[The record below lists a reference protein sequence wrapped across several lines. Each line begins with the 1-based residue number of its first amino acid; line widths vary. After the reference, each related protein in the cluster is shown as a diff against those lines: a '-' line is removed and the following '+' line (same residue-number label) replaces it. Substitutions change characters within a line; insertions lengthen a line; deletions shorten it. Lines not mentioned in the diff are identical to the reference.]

1 MATQFS
7 TIEEPSFARGIDARS
22 AENQIREGFVRDL
35 VNADIVEGRIKKR
48 RGSAA
53 YAGNLPVRVRSIRQ
67 IDATNQLCIAFDSSV
82 DLSRVASCPLIVY
95 GKSSTI
101 GTTAAN
107 ITSGNDTF
115 TVAGDVFAGASFVY
129 IPASTVTNIPAGY
142 YYIRNRSY
150 SSPNTTF
157 NLSLT
162 LAGPLLVAGS
172 TGTVSIGSGPF
183 TTSGD
188 NLRYYTSWVSNLRKV
203 FAASTIDGTI
213 TAKLEEHAI
222 NSTDMFV
229 GISETTPSGSE
240 TGLTLDGSSLLNT
253 IDINSSTKTITA
265 TYTNGTATD
274 QNVFMY
280 YLDRQFILGQT
291 FVSQFVVGSVTTFP
305 HTVLAATHNLNTY
318 NIIYQ
323 LYKQVGSGYE
333 QVKPDAF
340 SVNQTSGLVSLTLDG
355 DFIVGTYRL
364 ILSSVPASQG
374 SANTLLNNITSP
386 FIFYT
391 AYQYDS
397 ASNTYNESIPDTAE
411 YDDAARTWQLTYTAT
426 PPLPGTVQV
435 FYQYGNIRAN
445 ELCVTDTSITT
456 DSTDLAPQLTV
467 YGLDHADIYGD
478 LKQVNRRGWVNH
490 IDSYRSPTTTHMVAG
505 LGGNLFA
512 ALSVA
517 DTYIPSLMA
526 AAMPTYFPFLNSRV
540 SGVRTIGPAFLDTGD
555 VNLDSP
561 RTRGYITF
569 DTGGTNWG
577 VVTGGI
583 YDTGTGYTK
592 YTISTPNRYV
602 NGTPISIA
610 AGLEDYLTV
619 KNMSSSRHSGTF
631 KIKIVDY
638 SITDTIILSVV
649 NPNIKSIDY
658 NDSATQGL
666 GGVFTDQ
673 VTFSATTPFTV
684 GDELLSSAWGEDAQL
699 MVVSSSGSTNVV
711 SQVYDYRILGAG
723 LAVTGKRTSATIPL
737 RTISNV
743 ASSSN
748 IVVGDTLSYTGFN
761 RPLQVVGV
769 DSTTHSVTVDESF
782 TWKDDISLPEGL
794 SVARR
799 WVPAEVPVADVA
811 DVLIEPTTIQHL
823 SANPYDNQDFLRS
836 AMVQNN
842 MYLTNGS
849 DEVYKYD
856 GRNFYRAG
864 IIPWQPGLFLT
875 VENVASGGIPLAG
888 DSFTVAGST
897 FSGKTLTVP
906 KADASLVSVN
916 DLVKVT
922 FSKTSPVTVVSLYLT
937 VASITQETSG
947 TDSTVTFKEPISL
960 SFAPDNITVTLAYT
974 ARYSFR
980 LNIKDVNGVVTASAV
995 TGAEDFI
1002 AQLTPP
1008 TAQQQQVQLKLV
1020 GLPAWDQYDYSNKN
1034 IEVEVYR
1041 TLWTTQSLGEV
1052 PVFYRI
1058 ATKAFTFLQYN
1069 GYINIVDRY
1078 SNTSLSQSDTVVGVL
1093 SPDVIPAG
1101 WDEPARAKYVT
1112 TAGNRLVLGNVTDW
1126 PTMAL
1131 SFLVSEDIAAASFIG
1146 QEFLFRRDASDL
1158 SSDVTNMLDR
1168 TTYELVSSTAAA
1180 RNRTVHPEVSGATG
1194 QFRITSTTALPA
1206 GLGAN
1211 DWLYLYYDVANAG
1224 INQACTAAL
1233 NDKFSSTNHG
1243 LAVDDLVH
1251 FETPAVGSLPV
1262 IGTPG
1267 SPLSTIRGYYVAG
1280 TVTANDFSIS
1290 ETPGG
1295 GALDVTVAGSAILS
1309 FAKANPTYCGW
1320 WQVFSITGNTIT
1332 IKDINSTITEIPTH
1346 FPNKAAFATDTR
1358 DVPVLV
1364 DTDGNMAMANG
1375 NGPVAYL
1382 NITRRLGM
1390 AINATMRVTTNSN
1403 FVPWLVA
1410 RSESDT
1416 QGQLIV
1422 KQPRAENEIP
1432 SVVVSWTGARPYSTY
1447 INGRPTESGTN
1458 YTAAI
1463 TRYPSRILA
1472 SYNNYPEIF
1481 DNPWTV
1487 DTDGSA
1493 SAIDINS
1500 ADGQE
1505 ITGII
1510 PFFGESAFGAAL
1522 QSGVLVVFKQN
1533 SIYLVDLGAKAA
1545 GQNAVQRLETQGLG
1559 CTAPYSIAPT
1569 KDGIAFANDSGVY
1582 VLRRN
1587 QRIEYLGRFIERNW
1601 QEKVDKNF
1609 LDIVQGHHYS
1619 VGRQYKLS
1627 VPMIEDSTSSYAEN
1641 SQVYVYNHTGEAD
1654 GETGGWARYTNHPAT
1669 GWANLFKDAFY
1680 ANVNGSVL
1688 RLRNLGEQTD
1698 YRDAASAIESILEA
1712 RATSFGNTG
1721 IRKVVSNCIVHYRT
1735 AENSSG
1741 TKVYFAPDLYS
1752 EYDESTNF
1760 SVKTKSAIQDNL
1772 SSSQAQAIVSVMHSL
1787 VRRRCIYMSVK
1798 IINAAK
1804 DENVEVAGM
1813 SFMVGGLSP
1822 GGIKQAADTE

>member
-53 YAGNLPVRVRSIRQ
+53 YAGNLPVRARSIRQ
-67 IDATNQLCIAFDSSV
+67 IVATKQLCIAFDSSV
-82 DLSRVASCPLIVY
+82 DLSRVTSCPLIVY

-101 GTTAAN
+101 GTTVAN
-107 ITSGNDTF
+107 ITSGSDTF
-115 TVAGDVFAGASFVY
+115 TAVGDVLTGASFVY

-142 YYIRNRSY
+142 YYLRNRNY

-157 NLSLT
+157 KLSLT
-162 LAGPLLVAGS
+162 LAGSLLVAGS
-172 TGTVSIGSGPF
+172 VGTVSVGSGPF

-203 FAASTIDGTI
+203 FAASTTDGTI
-213 TAKLEEHAI
+213 TAPLEEHAI
-222 NSTDMFV
+222 DSTDMFV
-229 GISETTPSGSE
+229 GISETTASGSE
-240 TGLTLDGSSLLNT
+240 TGLTLNGSSLLNT

-265 TYTNGTATD
+265 TYTNGTPAD
-274 QNVFMY
+274 QSVFMY

-291 FVSQFVVGSVTTFP
+291 FVSEFNVPTGEVTYE
-305 HTVLAATHNLNTY
+305 HTIPAATHSLNTY

-333 QVKPDAF
+333 QVKPNAF
-340 SVNQTSGLVSLTLDG
+340 SVRQSDGEVSLTLDG
-355 DFIVGTYRL
+355 EEIPGEPGKGIDGTYRL

-374 SANTLLNNITSP
+374 SANPYLTAITSP

-391 AYQYDS
+391 AYQYDDV
-397 ASNTYNESIPDTAE
+397 TDTLNEIIPDKAE
-411 YDDAARTWQLTYTAT
+411 YDDSARTWQLTYTTEPA
-426 PPLPGTVQV
+426 PGTVQV

-445 ELCVTDTSITT
+445 EFCVTDESITV

-512 ALSVA
+512 ALSVS
-517 DTYIPSLMA
+517 DTYIPGLMA
-526 AAMPTYFPFLNSRV
+526 AAMPTYFPRLNSRIAAAHTV
-540 SGVRTIGPAFLDTGD
+540 GPAFLDTGD
-555 VNLDSP
+555 VPASP
-561 RTRGYITF
+561 RSRGYITF

-577 VVTGGI
+577 VVTGGS
-583 YDTGTGYTK
+583 YDPATDRTK
-592 YTISTPNRYV
+592 YTISTPNQV
-602 NGTPISIA
+602 KVGTPISVA
-610 AGLEDYLTV
+610 EGLEDYLTI
-619 KNMSSSRHSGTF
+619 KNMSSRRHSGTF
-631 KIKIVDY
+631 KIVDFEY
-638 SITDTIILSVV
+638 GTDTIILSVV
-649 NPNIKSIDY
+649 NPNIKSSDY
-658 NDSATQGL
+658 DDSATQGL
-666 GGVFTDQ
+666 GGIFTDQ
-673 VTFSATTPFTV
+673 VTFNAAETPFTV

-699 MVVSSSGSTNVV
+699 VVMSSSGSTNVV
-711 SQVYDYRILGAG
+711 GQVYDYRILGAG

-743 ASSSN
+743 ANSTN

-769 DSTTHSVTVDESF
+769 DSTNNTITVDESF

-799 WVPAEVPVADVA
+799 WVPAEVPNADA
-811 DVLIEPTTIQHL
+811 SDTLIQTTTIQHL
-823 SANPYDNQDFLRS
+823 SSNAYDNQDFLRS

-842 MYLTNGS
+842 MYLTNGN

-864 IIPWQPGLFLT
+864 IIPWQPGLFLS
-875 VENVASGGIPLAG
+875 VENVASGGIPLVPYKTAG
-888 DSFTVAGST
+888 VISLEGGKLKTTSGDAARFSNGDNVVLLSGTNQYSAIIADIDTTTTSGSAYIGFTEN
-897 FSGKTLTVP
+897 L
-906 KADASLVSVN
+906 
-916 DLVKVT
+916 KVT
-922 FSKTSPVTVVSLYLT
+922 
-937 VASITQETSG
+937 
-947 TDSTVTFKEPISL
+947 SL
-960 SFAPDNITVTLAYT
+960 SPGSRLVGSYT

-980 LNIKDVNGVVTASAV
+980 LNIKDVNGVVVASAV
-995 TGAEDFI
+995 TGAEDFV
-1002 AQLTPP
+1002 AQVSPETVSPKLMN
-1008 TAQQQQVQLKLV
+1008 LRLV
-1020 GLPAWDQYDYSNKN
+1020 GLPAWDRYDFKNEN
-1034 IEVEVYR
+1034 IELQVYR
-1041 TLWTTQSLGEV
+1041 TLWTRGSTGEV

-1058 ATKAFTFLQYN
+1058 ATRGLTFRGNDAYVD
-1069 GYINIVDRY
+1069 IVDTY
-1078 SNTSLSQSDTVVGVL
+1078 SNDSLSQDDRTVGVL
-1093 SPDVIPAG
+1093 SPSVIPAG
-1101 WDEPARAKYVT
+1101 WDEPPRAKYTT
-1112 TAGNRLVLGNVTDW
+1112 TAGNRLVLANLTDW
-1126 PTMAL
+1126 PTLTVQFL
-1131 SFLVSEDIAAASFIG
+1131 SEGNPAASNFDG
-1146 QEFLFRRDASDL
+1146 QKFTFYRDYSNVASEKIAYEL
-1158 SSDVTNMLDR
+1158 RESSDALETWPCDC
-1168 TTYELVSSTAAA
+1168 
-1180 RNRTVHPEVSGATG
+1180 G
-1194 QFRITSTTALPA
+1194 TSTQFKFVVDD
-1206 GLGAN
+1206 GGAAN
-1211 DWLYLYYDVANAG
+1211 IGDWVYLYHVG
-1224 INQACTAAL
+1224 VTSGSTLTATTNT
-1233 NDKFSSTNHG
+1233 NDKFTITGTIPNNT
-1243 LAVDDLVH
+1243 LVH
-1251 FETPAVGSLPV
+1251 FTCTGDYPIYTLGGVPTPISPDRGYFVVSSGSNEFKIALTRG
-1262 IGTPG
+1262 GTPLDITTTEPTG
-1267 SPLSTIRGYYVAG
+1267 SVLTVLWDGSELDYV
-1280 TVTANDFSIS
+1280 
-1290 ETPGG
+1290 
-1295 GALDVTVAGSAILS
+1295 
-1309 FAKANPTYCGW
+1309 GW
-1320 WQVFSITGNTIT
+1320 WKISGKELASGTLYKYTVIIPANGLTTIP
-1332 IKDINSTITEIPTH
+1332 KQ
-1346 FPNKAAFATDTR
+1346 FPDRALFASSPG

-1364 DTDGNMAMANG
+1364 DVDGNMGMFNG
-1375 NGPVAYL
+1375 NGPVPYL

-1390 AINATMRVTTNSN
+1390 AINASMRVAESTSN
-1403 FVPWLVA
+1403 KAWLVA

-1416 QGQLIV
+1416 GGQLIV
-1422 KQPRAENEIP
+1422 RQPRVESTIP
-1432 SVVVSWTGARPYSTY
+1432 GLKVESAGGGYTTY
-1447 INGRPTESGTN
+1447 VNGSLVGSNTTP
-1458 YTAAI
+1458 AAV
-1463 TRYPSRILA
+1463 TRYPSRLA
-1472 SYNNYPEIF
+1472 VSYDNYPEIF
-1481 DNPWTV
+1481 DNIWTV

-1569 KDGIAFANDSGVY
+1569 KDGIAFANDSGIY

-1587 QRIEYLGRFIERNW
+1587 QRIEYLGRFMERNW
-1601 QEKVDKNF
+1601 QEKVDKSF

-1627 VPMIEDSTSSYAEN
+1627 VPMVEDSTSSYAEN

-1669 GWANLFKDAFY
+1669 GWANLFQDAFY

-1698 YRDAASAIESILEA
+1698 YRDGSSAIESILEA

-1760 SVKTKSAIQDNL
+1760 SIKTKSAIQDNL

>member
-53 YAGNLPVRVRSIRQ
+53 YAGNLPVRARSVRQ
-67 IDATNQLCIAFDSSV
+67 IDSTNQLCIAFDSSV
-82 DLSRVASCPLIVY
+82 DLSRVTGCPLIVY

-101 GTTAAN
+101 GTTVAN
-107 ITSGNDTF
+107 ITSGSGTF
-115 TVAGDVFAGASFVY
+115 TAVGDVLTGASFVY

-142 YYIRNRSY
+142 YYLRNRTY

-157 NLSLT
+157 KLSLT

-172 TGTVSIGSGPF
+172 AGTVNVGSGPF

-213 TAKLEEHAI
+213 TAKLEEHAVD
-222 NSTDMFV
+222 STDMFV
-229 GISETTPSGSE
+229 GISETTASGSE
-240 TGLTLDGSSLLNT
+240 TGLTLNGSSLLNT

-265 TYTNGTATD
+265 TYTNGTATG

-291 FVSQFVVGSVTTFP
+291 YVSPFTAGAVTTFT
-305 HTVLAATHNLNTY
+305 HTVLATTHTLNAY

-333 QVKPDAF
+333 QVKPNAF

-355 DFIVGTYRL
+355 DSIVGTYRL

-391 AYQYDS
+391 AYQYN
-397 ASNTYNESIPDTAE
+397 AGILEEIIPEAAV
-411 YDDAARTWQLTYTAT
+411 YDDVDRTWQLTYEHGTSPT
-426 PPLPGTVQV
+426 PGTVQV
-435 FYQYGNIRAN
+435 YYQYGNIRAN

-478 LKQVNRRGWVNH
+478 RKQVNRRGWVNH

-526 AAMPTYFPFLNSRV
+526 SAMPTYFPRLNSRV
-540 SGVRTIGPAFLDTGD
+540 SSSRTIGPAFLDTGD

-561 RTRGYITF
+561 RNSGYITF

-577 VVTGGI
+577 VVTGGS
-583 YDTGTGYTK
+583 YDAATGYTK
-592 YTISTPNRYV
+592 YTISTPNQV
-602 NGTPISIA
+602 VVDSPISVA

-631 KIKIVDY
+631 KIKAVVYNATNIV
-638 SITDTIILSVV
+638 LSVV
-649 NPNIKSIDY
+649 NPNIKSSDY
-658 NDSATQGL
+658 DDSATQGL

-673 VTFSATTPFTV
+673 VTFNTATPFTV

-699 MVVSSSGSTNVV
+699 VVVSSSGSTNVIG
-711 SQVYDYRILGAG
+711 QVYDYRVLGAG

-769 DSTTHSVTVDESF
+769 DSVAHSITVDESF

-811 DVLIEPTTIQHL
+811 DVLIKTTTIQHL
-823 SANPYDNQDFLRS
+823 SSNAYDNQDFLRS

-842 MYLTNGS
+842 MYLTDGNN
-849 DEVYKYD
+849 EVYKYD
-856 GRNFYRAG
+856 GINLYRAG

-875 VENVASGGIPLAG
+875 VESAGGGIPIASAVANGGGNDIQLVGGRIKIDKAQASFFTNG
-888 DSFTVAGST
+888 DIVILRDGTLSPVANY
-897 FSGKTLTVP
+897 TLTL
-906 KADASLVSVN
+906 SGREL
-916 DLVKVT
+916 
-922 FSKTSPVTVVSLYLT
+922 
-937 VASITQETSG
+937 ETSG
-947 TDSTVTFKEPISL
+947 THYLFSFLEPL
-960 SFAPDNITVTLAYT
+960 PFTTLGTGVSVKLIKCYS

-980 LNIKDVNGVVTASAV
+980 LNIKDINGVVTASAV
-995 TGAEDFI
+995 TGAEDFVVQV
-1002 AQLTPP
+1002 AP
-1008 TAQQQQVQLKLV
+1008 TTTDRYQVNIKLV
-1020 GLPAWDQYDYSNKN
+1020 GLPAWDQYDYSNNN
-1034 IEVEVYR
+1034 IELEVYR
-1041 TLWTTQSLGEV
+1041 TLFTSAGVGEV
-1052 PVFYRI
+1052 PVFYKFPI
-1058 ATKAFTFLQYN
+1058 TKVCSFARN
-1069 GYINIVDRY
+1069 AGYLEFVDTY
-1078 SNTSLSQSDTVVGVL
+1078 SNDSLNNLDPVVSVL
-1093 SPDVIPAG
+1093 SPDVVPAG

-1126 PTMAL
+1126 PTMAISIL
-1131 SFLVSEDIAAASFIG
+1131 SNSILTHSSFG
-1146 QEFLFRRDASDL
+1146 GTKLLFRRDSTDTGTTT
-1158 SSDVTNMLDR
+1158 DMVNR
-1168 TTYELVSSTAAA
+1168 VTYELLSSGGAAA
-1180 RNRTVHPEVSGATG
+1180 SNLTTVPG
-1194 QFRITSTTALPA
+1194 TSFIVTANLSVRAPVI
-1206 GLGAN
+1206 G
-1211 DWLYLYYDVANAG
+1211 DWIYLYYG
-1224 INQACTAAL
+1224 T
-1233 NDKFSSTNHG
+1233 STI
-1243 LAVDDLVH
+1243 
-1251 FETPAVGSLPV
+1251 GSL
-1262 IGTPG
+1262 
-1267 SPLSTIRGYYVAG
+1267 LY
-1280 TVTANDFSIS
+1280 
-1290 ETPGG
+1290 E
-1295 GALDVTVAGSAILS
+1295 
-1309 FAKANPTYCGW
+1309 GW
-1320 WQVFSITGNTIT
+1320 WQVSNVGGTGPVYTLTVTTPSATTTPSILPYVLTSVTSKNVPINVDGDFNMGMYNGDTTGA
-1332 IKDINSTITEIPTH
+1332 K
-1346 FPNKAAFATDTR
+1346 
-1358 DVPVLV
+1358 VPVV
-1364 DTDGNMAMANG
+1364 
-1375 NGPVAYL
+1375 
-1382 NITRRLGM
+1382 TRVLRRIGM
-1390 AINATMRVTTNSN
+1390 AINATMVMTNTSLSGQTA
-1403 FVPWLVA
+1403 FRPWLTA

-1416 QGQLIV
+1416 GNQLVV
-1422 KQPRAENEIP
+1422 KQPRAEVLIP
-1432 SVVVSWTGARPYSTY
+1432 SVLINIGVSTAFSAYVNGSKVGNSTNS
-1447 INGRPTESGTN
+1447 I
-1458 YTAAI
+1458 AAI
-1463 TRYPSRILA
+1463 TRYPSRILV

-1587 QRIEYLGRFIERNW
+1587 QRIEYLGRFMERNW

-1627 VPMIEDSTSSYAEN
+1627 VPMMEDSTSSYAEN

-1698 YRDAASAIESILEA
+1698 YRDGSSAIESILEA

-1772 SSSQAQAIVSVMHSL
+1772 SSSQAKAIVSVMHSL

>member
-101 GTTAAN
+101 A
-107 ITSGNDTF
+107 
-115 TVAGDVFAGASFVY
+115 
-129 IPASTVTNIPAGY
+129 AST
-142 YYIRNRSY
+142 
-150 SSPNTTF
+150 
-157 NLSLT
+157 
-162 LAGPLLVAGS
+162 
-172 TGTVSIGSGPF
+172 GPF
-183 TTSGD
+183 TTTGD
-188 NLRYYTSWVSNLRKV
+188 TLKYYTSWVSNLRKV

-229 GISETTPSGSE
+229 GISETTPSDQG

-265 TYTNGTATD
+265 TYTNDTATD

-291 FVSQFVVGSVTTFP
+291 FVSQFVVGAVTTFTHP
-305 HTVLAATHNLNTY
+305 VPAATHALNTY

-333 QVKPDAF
+333 QVKPNAF

-355 DFIVGTYRL
+355 DSIVGTYRL

-592 YTISTPNRYV
+592 YTISTPNQV
-602 NGTPISIA
+602 KVDTPIHLNTSSITTNNVTLLDVITVGSTA
-610 AGLEDYLTV
+610 TFPTAGKVLVGGIVYSYTGKASTTLTGVSPKITYTSGTTVSTTGLEDYLTV

-631 KIKIVDY
+631 KIVDVVYNATNIV
-638 SITDTIILSVV
+638 LSVV

-673 VTFSATTPFTV
+673 VTFNATTPFTG

-699 MVVSSSGSTNVV
+699 VVVSSSGSTNVV

-737 RTISNV
+737 RTISNT
-743 ASSSN
+743 ATSDN

-769 DSTTHSVTVDESF
+769 DSTTHSITVDESF
-782 TWKDDISLPEGL
+782 TWEDNISLPEAF

-799 WVPAEVPVADVA
+799 WIPAEVPVADA
-811 DVLIEPTTIQHL
+811 TDVLIEPTTIQHL
-823 SANPYDNQDFLRS
+823 SANAYDNQDFLRS

-875 VENVASGGIPLAG
+875 VESTGPSGGGIPIASAVADDGGMGSAG
-888 DSFTVAGST
+888 NDITLVGGRIKIDKAQASFFTNGDIVILRDGTQFPVANY
-897 FSGKTLTVP
+897 TLTLSGRELETAGTHYLFSFLEP
-906 KADASLVSVN
+906 LPFTTLGTGAS
-916 DLVKVT
+916 VKLIKCY
-922 FSKTSPVTVVSLYLT
+922 S
-937 VASITQETSG
+937 
-947 TDSTVTFKEPISL
+947 
-960 SFAPDNITVTLAYT
+960 

-980 LNIKDVNGVVTASAV
+980 LNIKDINGVLTASAV
-995 TGAEDFI
+995 TGAEDFVVQV
-1002 AQLTPP
+1002 AP
-1008 TAQQQQVQLKLV
+1008 TTTDTYQVNIKLV
-1020 GLPAWDQYDYSNKN
+1020 GLPAWDQYDYSNNN
-1034 IEVEVYR
+1034 IELEVYR
-1041 TLWTTQSLGEV
+1041 TLFASAGVGEV
-1052 PVFYRI
+1052 PVFYKFPI
-1058 ATKAFTFLQYN
+1058 TKVCSFAKN
-1069 GYINIVDRY
+1069 AGYLEFVDTY
-1078 SNTSLSQSDTVVGVL
+1078 SNDSLNNLDPVVSVL
-1093 SPDVIPAG
+1093 SPDVVPAG

-1112 TAGNRLVLGNVTDW
+1112 TSGNRLVLGNVTDW
-1126 PTMAL
+1126 PTMAISIL
-1131 SFLVSEDIAAASFIG
+1131 SNSTLTYASFSG
-1146 QEFLFRRDASDL
+1146 TKLLFRRDSGDGGTTT
-1158 SSDVTNMLDR
+1158 DMVNR
-1168 TTYELVSSTAAA
+1168 VTYELLSSGGVAASA
-1180 RNRTVHPEVSGATG
+1180 LAAISG
-1194 QFRITSTTALPA
+1194 TS
-1206 GLGAN
+1206 
-1211 DWLYLYYDVANAG
+1211 
-1224 INQACTAAL
+1224 
-1233 NDKFSSTNHG
+1233 F
-1243 LAVDDLVH
+1243 
-1251 FETPAVGSLPV
+1251 
-1262 IGTPG
+1262 
-1267 SPLSTIRGYYVAG
+1267 
-1280 TVTANDFSIS
+1280 TVTANLSARIPVIGDWIYLYYGTSTI
-1290 ETPGG
+1290 
-1295 GALDVTVAGSAILS
+1295 GSLL
-1309 FAKANPTYCGW
+1309 YEGW
-1320 WQVFSITGNTIT
+1320 WQVSNVTPVSGTIYTLTVTTPLATTTPSYLPYVLTSVTSKNVPINVADDFSMGMYNGDTTGA
-1332 IKDINSTITEIPTH
+1332 K
-1346 FPNKAAFATDTR
+1346 
-1358 DVPVLV
+1358 VPVVPRIL
-1364 DTDGNMAMANG
+1364 
-1375 NGPVAYL
+1375 
-1382 NITRRLGM
+1382 RRIGM
-1390 AINATMRVTTNSN
+1390 AINATMVMTNTSLTGQTD
-1403 FVPWLVA
+1403 FRPWLTA

-1416 QGQLIV
+1416 GNQLIV
-1422 KQPRAENEIP
+1422 KQPRAEVVVP
-1432 SVVVSWTGARPYSTY
+1432 SVLIN
-1447 INGRPTESGTN
+1447 INGSTSFSAYVNGSKVTSTTN
-1458 YTAAI
+1458 SVADI

-1627 VPMIEDSTSSYAEN
+1627 VPMVEDSTSSYAEN

-1688 RLRNLGEQTD
+1688 RLRNLGEQQD